1 MALRNIDV
9 RIRYAYARLK
19 RKIALYFTLWFLALL
34 AGVSLVIDG
43 IFISKNAAPL
53 KWWDAVIVLMLAI
66 KLAYDTG
73 IKLKKEYTD
82 FKEENRKVNLDAP
95 LPQRSAAQ

>member
-9 RIRYAYARLK
+9 KMRYAYARLK
-19 RKIALYFTLWFLALL
+19 RKIAVYFTLWFLALL
-34 AGVSLVIDG
+34 AGVSLIIDG

-53 KWWDAVIVLMLAI
+53 KWWDAIIVLMLAI

-73 IKLKKEYTD
+73 IKMRKEYND
-82 FKEENRKVNLDAP
+82 FRNENKKVNLDSP
-95 LPQRSAAQ
+95 LPLQ

>member
-9 RIRYAYARLK
+9 RIRYTYARLK
-19 RKIALYFTLWFLALL
+19 RKIAVYFTLWFLALL

-53 KWWDAVIVLMLAI
+53 KWWDAVIVIMLAV

-73 IKLKKEYTD
+73 IKMKKEYMD
-82 FKEENRKVNLDAP
+82 FRDENKRINLDAQSP
-95 LPQRSAAQ
+95 